1 MRIGLIGYGSIGR
14 RHARHCS
21 ANPALRLTAV
31 CDPDPAARERAR
43 EEYDLAAYRD
53 AETML
58 AEEAL
63 DGVLVTAPTAFHG
76 EYIELAARAG
86 KHVFSEKPLVLRP
99 EEAPRVRATVEAAGI
114 TFGFGLVLRYM
125 EPYRRAREIVREG
138 RLGRVMLAHAR
149 YGAMFP
155 EHPYVYAPEVG
166 GGLLNEHTIH
176 MLDTI
181 DDLLGPVRAV
191 SACLGRVPGRETED
205 TAALLLRCEGDVGVT
220 LAASGMTR
228 FSSTLEI
235 TGTEREI
242 AVVANAR
249 LEEIDADG
257 RHEIPLGP
265 APDPYL
271 AEVEEWRRAV
281 LERRAPRTGM
291 PEALRI
297 TALLAAVQEAARTGQ
312 MVTVGGCE

>member
-1 MRIGLIGYGSIGR
+1 MQIGLIGYGGIGR
-14 RHARHCS
+14 RHARHS
-21 ANPALRLTAV
+21 AANPALKLVAV
-31 CDPDPAARERAR
+31 CDPDPQARERAR
-43 EEYDLAAYRD
+43 QEHGVTAFET
-53 AETML
+53 AEAML
-58 AEEAL
+58 DGISL

-99 EEAPRVRATVEAAGI
+99 EEAAPVRATLEATGI

-125 EPYRRAREIVREG
+125 AAYMRAREMVRTGE
-138 RLGRVMLAHAR
+138 LGRVMLAHAR

-155 EHPYVYAPEVG
+155 EHRYVYSPDLG

-181 DDLLGPVRAV
+181 DDLVGPVRTV
-191 SACLGRVPGRETED
+191 SACLGRVQGRETED
-205 TAALLLRCEGDVGVT
+205 TAAILLQCEGGVGAT
-220 LAASGMTR
+220 LAGSGMTH
-228 FSSTLEI
+228 FPSTLEI
-235 TGTEREI
+235 TGTRREI
-242 AVVANAR
+242 AVVENAR
-249 LEEIDADG
+249 LEEIEGPG
-257 RHEIPLGP
+257 RRELPLDP

-281 LERRAPRTGM
+281 VEGRAPRTGL

-297 TALLAAVQEAARTGQ
+297 TALLAAVHDAARTGQ
-312 MVTVGGCE
+312 TILVGEV